1 MGISVWQVLIVLAIV
16 ILLFGT
22 SKLKNVGSDL
32 GSALKGFKKAVS
44 DEEKENAKEDADFK
58 PLDKP
63 ATKTDESIK
72 GQSTDSVKQKQDTKD

>member
-1 MGISVWQVLIVLAIV
+1 MGLSVPSIILILVIV

-22 SKLKNVGSDL
+22 SKLKNMGSDL

-44 DEEKENAKEDADFK
+44 EEEKEEKDADFA

-63 ATKTDESIK
+63 EAKPKNEVNDAEVTSANKSKTED
-72 GQSTDSVKQKQDTKD
+72 KQK